1 MTHAR
6 NWCELTAPR
15 LVPTFTSILGVAD
28 GFARPRV
35 RTNGMERRGFR
46 VGVGCCVL
54 GLAVASGCVKAP
66 PESAQR
72 LAETK
77 KAEIEL
83 EIQLSQLE
91 DRLLGA
97 QAAVHMWQEIGRRH
111 EQVSV
116 VACENASHIRTKSSA
131 PATVTLRPR
140 NSRSPAPAW
149 AARSLPTE
157 DSPGNRSFS
166 HLVAIRC

>member
-116 VACENASHIRTKSSA
+116 VACENAGRHLEGIVKHFAHQDEKQRSSHRHL
-131 PATVTLRPR
+131 ATAKFSQ
-140 NSRSPAPAW
+140 SRSGMGGTLTA
-149 AARSLPTE
+149 
-157 DSPGNRSFS
+157 D
-166 HLVAIRC
+166 